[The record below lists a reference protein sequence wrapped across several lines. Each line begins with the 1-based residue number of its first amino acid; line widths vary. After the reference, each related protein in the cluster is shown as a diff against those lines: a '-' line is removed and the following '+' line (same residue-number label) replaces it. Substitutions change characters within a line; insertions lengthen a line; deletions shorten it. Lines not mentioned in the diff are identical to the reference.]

1 MKRPVVIVDPRS
13 SGIELAPAFKARGI
27 PAIGITFTP
36 LKNRAGHGTDV
47 RTGDFAELIPA
58 RSDLVDLLRPY
69 EPLAVIAGAEA
80 GVPLANDL
88 AAALTPDTANDH
100 ATLLNR
106 FHKAHMQ
113 QALEQAGVAAIK
125 TLDAS
130 SEEQV
135 AAWLEKNDLSKS
147 DLVIKPPIS
156 AGSEK
161 VLHASA
167 GNWRAALHLVLTSA
181 SNITGERNA
190 TAVVQERIYGTE
202 FAVGTVS
209 ANGKHSLA
217 HLIQYNKKSFN
228 GSETVYDHVE
238 FVPFR
243 KELHGELLEYTK
255 RVLDA
260 LGVRWGAA
268 HNEIM
273 LTPNGPRLIESVPRM
288 TGGPVVEFAREATGS
303 SQADKLVEAYV
314 DGRIAE
320 SDYRVSKTVVPV
332 FLSSP
337 SAGLIENVEAL
348 SAVTELPTYFRK
360 FFWFKNGDRVPRTID
375 YLTSIGIVALAGDRS
390 AVFEDYERI
399 RAMESRLVV
408 CSDC

>member
-1 MKRPVVIVDPRS
+1 MRRPVVIVDPRS

-36 LKNRAGHGTDV
+36 LKSRLGHATDV
-47 RTGDFAELIPA
+47 RAEDFAELIPV
-58 RSDLVDLLRPY
+58 RPDLVDLLRPY

-80 GVPLANDL
+80 GVPLANSL
-88 AAALTPDTANDH
+88 AAALTPETANDPE
-100 ATLLNR
+100 TLLDR

-113 QALEQAGVAAIK
+113 RALERAGVPALA

-135 AAWLEKNDLSKS
+135 AAWLEEKGLSES

-161 VLHASA
+161 VLHVSPAT
-167 GNWRAALHLVLTSA
+167 WRAALQMVLTSA
-181 SNITGERNA
+181 SNITGKRNE
-190 TAVVQERIYGTE
+190 TAVVQERAYGTE
-202 FAVGTVS
+202 FSVGTVS

-238 FVPFR
+238 LVQFR
-243 KELHGELLEYTK
+243 EEAHGELLAYTH

-273 LTPNGPRLIESVPRM
+273 LTPKGPRLIESVPRM

-314 DGRIAE
+314 DGRITE
-320 SDYRVSKTVVPV
+320 KDYRVSKTVVPV

-337 SAGLIENVEAL
+337 SAGVIGNVEAL
-348 SAVTELPTYFRK
+348 AEVTELSTYFRK
-360 FFWFKNGDRVPRTID
+360 YVWFKNGDAVPRTVD
-375 YLTSIGIVALAGDRS
+375 YLTSIGIVALSGDRT

-408 CSDC
+408 RSD